1 MWPFLSKQ
9 KQSASRA
16 DGTVLDSAARPR
28 ALMFSQIVE
37 GMGDFSDLATNSDAM
52 KFWLPEPAMEALREL
67 CAING
72 NSISETLRQFFA
84 HHCYGIYAFH
94 VMLTKHPDLFKD
106 PEPPMFS
113 RSFVEPPPGKKR
125 IYTYWVPEL
134 GKNVVAMKVWVPS
147 RLRNDLQILAGHV
160 ELNLSQY
167 TREIVISRLLGHGTL
182 PYRPE
187 MLRASPLPAAEDW
200 CENHAVEMRQV
211 EKDEFHL
218 YAEGERRSEYVD
230 A

>member
-1 MWPFLSKQ
+1 MWSFLEKKRQSPTLAGSK
-9 KQSASRA
+9 
-16 DGTVLDSAARPR
+16 DLGVNERPR
-28 ALMFSQIVE
+28 PMKFSQIVE
-37 GMGDFSDLATNSDAM
+37 GMGDFCDLATNDDAM

-67 CAING
+67 CAISG
-72 NSISETLRQFFA
+72 NSISESLRQFFA

-106 PEPPMFS
+106 PEPPKFS
-113 RSFVEPPPGKKR
+113 RRFVEPPPGKKR

-147 RLRNDLQILAGHV
+147 RLRNDLQILAAHV

-167 TREIVISRLLGHGTL
+167 AREIVISRLLGHGTL

-187 MLRASPLPAAEDW
+187 MLRASPLPAAQDW

-211 EKDEFHL
+211 EEDDFHR
-218 YAEGERRSEYVD
+218 YAEGERRSEFVD
-230 A
+230 V